1 MNIVTFTLMLGRV
14 RPKEEAK
21 PKKTFESVAIQV
33 DAPGSGQ
40 GTDLPGSEED
50 EIVPWDAPSLER
62 PICSW
67 SSFPLAPSTNLKMLV
82 DFFAKTPEDD
92 PATE

>member
-1 MNIVTFTLMLGRV
+1 MLGRV

-50 EIVPWDAPSLER
+50 EIVPWDAPSFVSPR
-62 PICSW
+62 YS
-67 SSFPLAPSTNLKMLV
+67 
-82 DFFAKTPEDD
+82 
-92 PATE
+92 